1 MHKVGDTVWVFDDN
15 VRRTRIDDAGEIRII
30 AREKFRPREITGETA
45 KSWLVG
51 GVKIPKVGGAVRK
64 SAAGRWGAT
73 VVYMT
78 QEAVDDEVFK
88 REHRHRIV
96 RALECCSDVAVL
108 RQVAA
113 LVGYKA
119 EE

>member
-15 VRRTRIDDAGEIRII
+15 VRRFRVDANGEARVI
-30 AREKFRPREITGETA
+30 ASEKFRPRSITGETSR
-45 KSWLVG
+45 SWLIG
-51 GVKIPKVGGAVRK
+51 NVKIPKHGGPVRT

-73 VVYMT
+73 IVYMT
-78 QEAVDDEVFK
+78 QEAVDDEVFR

-96 RALECCSDVAVL
+96 RALETCGDVAVL